1 MKITKSAIFKSI
13 IIFIFCLIAFLNDS
27 YSDDSQYPIKVE
39 VIDKQQARYDTPE
52 NAFIALHSA
61 LKKADLEWSDQTLTK
76 KSAEEQ
82 RILFKEAGIDPRKIF
97 EIEKNVKD
105 VFIIKKVAYK
115 DVVLLKI
122 KHIVKDGSTR
132 DIPATFIIEDGKW
145 KSTNKYGSDEAL
157 HEYLDYTPPP
167 TLTANVKI
175 QPKIWSIDLYNW
187 IKENL
192 ETSRL
197 AQFLAEKLT
206 ILCIIKDIKDKD
218 GNFYNVNDTIL
229 ESICLNG
236 IVPPQT
242 WKVMGMEK
250 TAIVQDSELN
260 EKLKLKRGFD
270 EWNRNESFIKN
281 TRMPFILVRF
291 NMFKSMGTLPDM
303 KPNKKYD
310 IEITGKLNDE
320 NEKVFKGTAKIKLM
334 GIKNLYKKEL
344 EKVILPKAE
353 QDLPN
358 WWNQEPGL
366 DDRWKSLRHDKPD
379 KYNDS

>member
-1 MKITKSAIFKSI
+1 
-13 IIFIFCLIAFLNDS
+13 
-27 YSDDSQYPIKVE
+27 
-39 VIDKQQARYDTPE
+39 
-52 NAFIALHSA
+52 
-61 LKKADLEWSDQTLTK
+61 
-76 KSAEEQ
+76 
-82 RILFKEAGIDPRKIF
+82 
-97 EIEKNVKD
+97 
-105 VFIIKKVAYK
+105 
-115 DVVLLKI
+115 
-122 KHIVKDGSTR
+122 
-132 DIPATFIIEDGKW
+132 
-145 KSTNKYGSDEAL
+145 
-157 HEYLDYTPPP
+157 
-167 TLTANVKI
+167 
-175 QPKIWSIDLYNW
+175 
-187 IKENL
+187 
-192 ETSRL
+192 
-197 AQFLAEKLT
+197 
-206 ILCIIKDIKDKD
+206 
-218 GNFYNVNDTIL
+218 
-229 ESICLNG
+229 
-236 IVPPQT
+236 
-242 WKVMGMEK
+242 
-250 TAIVQDSELN
+250 LN